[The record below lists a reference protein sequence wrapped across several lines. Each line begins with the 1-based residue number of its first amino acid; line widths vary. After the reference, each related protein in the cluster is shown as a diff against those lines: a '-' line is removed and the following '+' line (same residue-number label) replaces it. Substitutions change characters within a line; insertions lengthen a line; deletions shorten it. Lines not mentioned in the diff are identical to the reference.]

1 MIAFVEGTVV
11 KKDEREVI
19 IQSGSIGWKVF
30 VSRETLKQ
38 LPETGKSVK
47 LWTNF
52 NLRQDGIAELYGF
65 LTDEELR
72 FFELLNSVATVG
84 PKSALAILG
93 LAPIETLKAAIASG
107 NAELLTKVSGVGAKT
122 AQRVVMELKS
132 KITTAGEAPWQ
143 TLEADAEAIEALAKL
158 GYSKDEARRA
168 LEKVPKDVALL
179 ENRLREALK
188 NLGRS

>member
-1 MIAFVEGTVV
+1 MIAFIEGEIV
-11 KKDEREVI
+11 KKDAKEIVV
-19 IQSGSIGWKVF
+19 QSGQIGWKIF

-38 LPETGKSVK
+38 LPETGKSAT
-47 LWTNF
+47 LWTSL

-65 LTDEELR
+65 LNDTDLA

-107 NAELLTKVSGVGAKT
+107 NAELLTKVSGVGPKT

-132 KITTAGEAPWQ
+132 KIKSVGEIPWQ
-143 TLEADAEAIEALAKL
+143 TLEADTDVIKALIKL

-168 LEKVPKDVALL
+168 LEKVSRETTLL
-179 ENRLREALK
+179 EDRLKEALK
-188 NLGRS
+188 NL